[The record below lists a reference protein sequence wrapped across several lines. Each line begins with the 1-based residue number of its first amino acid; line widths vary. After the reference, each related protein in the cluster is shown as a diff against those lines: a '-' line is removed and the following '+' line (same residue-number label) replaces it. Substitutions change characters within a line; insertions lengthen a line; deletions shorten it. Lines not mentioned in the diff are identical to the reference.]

1 MNNSNDI
8 SKEQA
13 IKDLEI
19 ENLSSDIQE
28 TVLGA
33 FFRGLDAK
41 IKLTLIDGMTEE
53 QQKEFA
59 GLQGNEQDDYIEKLV
74 GGDMD
79 SFVDNLYQEHLAE
92 FNSATG
98 SIAEGLK

>member
-1 MNNSNDI
+1 MNNSKDI

-19 ENLSSDIQE
+19 ENLSSEDQDTI
-28 TVLGA
+28 VGS

-41 IKLTLIDGMTEE
+41 IKLTLIDGMTPE
-53 QQKEFA
+53 QQEEFA
-59 GLQGNEQDDYIEKLV
+59 NLEGDAQDDYVEKLV
-74 GGDMD
+74 GGNMD
-79 SFVDNLYQEHLAE
+79 SFVDDIYLEHVAE
-92 FNSATG
+92 FKSASG